1 MKIGLISD
9 THDNI
14 QNIRRAV
21 RKLNDKRVDL
31 VIHAGD
37 IVSPNAVESLAD
49 VKLVGVLGNNDK
61 DVAGLTSAFNKING
75 KLEGEIYET
84 VYDGMKF
91 AIYHGTSI
99 AKREQLIKSGK
110 YDIFIYGHTHRK
122 DNRFVGNTRVINPGT
137 AKGWFF
143 GLFATIAVFDTSS
156 RNIDFIN
163 L

>member
-14 QNIRRAV
+14 QNIRKAV
-21 RKLNDKRVDL
+21 RKFNDKHVDV

-37 IVSPNAVESLAD
+37 FVNPIAVESLAG
-49 VKLVGVLGNNDK
+49 VTLVGVLGNNDT
-61 DVAGLTSAFNKING
+61 DIVGLSSTFDKIHAEL
-75 KLEGEIYET
+75 KGEIFEK
-84 VYDGMKF
+84 VYDGMRF
-91 AIYHGTSI
+91 AVYHGTSL
-99 AKREQLIKSGK
+99 AKKEQLIKSGK
-110 YDIFIYGHTHRK
+110 YDVFIYGHTHRK
-122 DNRFVGNTRVINPGT
+122 DDKYSGTTRVINPGT

-156 RNIDFIN
+156 RNLEFIN

>member
-1 MKIGLISD
+1 
-9 THDNI
+9 
-14 QNIRRAV
+14 
-21 RKLNDKRVDL
+21 
-31 VIHAGD
+31 
-37 IVSPNAVESLAD
+37 
-49 VKLVGVLGNNDK
+49 LGNNDK

-75 KLEGEIYET
+75 KLEGEIYKT

-91 AIYHGTSI
+91 AVYHGTSI

-143 GLFATIAVFDTSS
+143 GLFATIAVFDTTS

>member
-21 RKLNDKRVDL
+21 RKFNDKRVDL

-49 VKLVGVLGNNDK
+49 VKLVSVLGNNDK

-99 AKREQLIKSGK
+99 TKREQLIKSGK
-110 YDIFIYGHTHRK
+110 YDMFIYGHTHRK

-143 GLFATIAVFDTSS
+143 GLFATIAIFDTSS
-156 RNIDFIN
+156 RNIEFIN

>member
-21 RKLNDKRVDL
+21 REFNDKHVDL

-37 IVSPNAVESLAD
+37 FVSPIAVESLA
-49 VKLVGVLGNNDK
+49 GVNTDIP
-61 DVAGLTSAFNKING
+61 GLTSTFNKING
-75 KLEGEIYET
+75 ELKGEIFET
-84 VYDGMKF
+84 VYDGMNF
-91 AIYHGTSI
+91 AVYHGTSL
-99 AKREQLIKSGK
+99 AKKEQLIKSGK
-110 YDIFIYGHTHRK
+110 YDVFIYGHTHRK
-122 DNRFVGNTRVINPGT
+122 DNRYIGTTRVINPGT

-156 RNIDFIN
+156 RNLVFIN

>member
-21 RKLNDKRVDL
+21 RKFNDKRVDL

-99 AKREQLIKSGK
+99 TKREQLIKSGK
-110 YDIFIYGHTHRK
+110 YDMFIYGHTHRK

-143 GLFATIAVFDTSS
+143 GLFATIAIFDTSS
-156 RNIDFIN
+156 RNIEFIN

>member
-21 RKLNDKRVDL
+21 RKFNDKHVDL

-75 KLEGEIYET
+75 KLEGEIYKT

-91 AIYHGTSI
+91 AVYHGTSI

-143 GLFATIAVFDTSS
+143 GLFATIAVFDTTS